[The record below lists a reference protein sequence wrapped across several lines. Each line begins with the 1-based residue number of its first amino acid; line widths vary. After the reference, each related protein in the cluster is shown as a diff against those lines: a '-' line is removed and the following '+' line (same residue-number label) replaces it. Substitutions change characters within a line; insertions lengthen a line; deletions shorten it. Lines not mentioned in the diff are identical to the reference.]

1 MAGARF
7 KAISWID
14 GVAGVVAL
22 AALVGVV
29 WSPKLSTTVARA
41 TGGVKPVRVSVDVRN
56 LTVAHKDKFLADALA
71 HGKASLVIRNQPAG
85 SVRLVGIDDIATK
98 LATLLPNGT
107 VLEAPDPSRVN
118 QGLLESRFVLEG
130 EATVSPSG
138 VVMAG
143 TKLKIGSP
151 VELEGP
157 LYRVN
162 GTVSGVEVKR

>member
-1 MAGARF
+1 MP
-7 KAISWID
+7 KTDWI
-14 GVAGVVAL
+14 
-22 AALVGVV
+22 
-29 WSPKLSTTVARA
+29 T
-41 TGGVKPVRVSVDVRN
+41 DVRS
-56 LTVAHKDKFLADALA
+56 LLRRE
-71 HGKASLVIRNQPAG
+71 HGKGWRIEEQSGRVKLCLAVPGQRKQAVTTHLSWAP
-85 SVRLVGIDDIATK
+85 SSATK